1 MTEKYLDRD
10 KIWEKENQT
19 ELNISLLLNETMI
32 SKQIQVKYKR
42 KGDKSQSEKKN
53 ELTQTLNTQANER
66 ETEQK

>member
-1 MTEKYLDRD
+1 
-10 KIWEKENQT
+10 
-19 ELNISLLLNETMI
+19 MI

>member
-42 KGDKSQSEKKN
+42 KGDKSQSEKKTN
-53 ELTQTLNTQANER
+53 
-66 ETEQK
+66 